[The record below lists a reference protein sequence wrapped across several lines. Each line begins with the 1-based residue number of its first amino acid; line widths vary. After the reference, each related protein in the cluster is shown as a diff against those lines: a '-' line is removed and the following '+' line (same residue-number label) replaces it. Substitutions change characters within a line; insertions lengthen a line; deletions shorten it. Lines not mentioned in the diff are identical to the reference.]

1 MRHCGQ
7 LHRGGRGHIPS
18 SGCLHGRHLLEAA
31 RGFRVVS
38 VSGYAAG
45 HFTVFSIF
53 KLHFLSGFFLL
64 SSCSRSREG
73 QNQLAGSQLQ
83 FWTVPLA
90 LRAFLSSLQ
99 GPQIVCVT
107 QQWAQTMQRRRLC
120 TSLLVSPGFSP
131 RFLYLILCV

>member
-18 SGCLHGRHLLEAA
+18 SGCLYCRHLLEAA
-31 RGFRVVS
+31 IGFGAVS
-38 VSGYAAG
+38 VSRYAAG

-83 FWTVPLA
+83 FLDSSISTKGFPVLFAGSTDCVCYSTVGTNDAETSA
-90 LRAFLSSLQ
+90 LHIIVGESRLLS
-99 GPQIVCVT
+99 
-107 QQWAQTMQRRRLC
+107 
-120 TSLLVSPGFSP
+120 
-131 RFLYLILCV
+131 